1 MDRQEAAMTQGA
13 SDSDRVDLDNEVDQE
28 LTDIPLDESEML
40 DSDDLGST
48 DEGRDPLDDGWSPP
62 DRPSRPTRRP
72 TTPREDREGPS
83 LDRLLAEELPD
94 PDPYLEAERRES
106 GAVLDA
112 DVYGPGST
120 VVIDD
125 FPDGEDERVAGLVAS
140 DEGVRRPQDPEM
152 LGRATGEA
160 PGGGQLPPPAE
171 EDALHLDR
179 FRS

>member
-1 MDRQEAAMTQGA
+1 MTPRA

-28 LTDIPLDESEML
+28 LTDTPLDESEML

-62 DRPSRPTRRP
+62 DHPSRPTRRP
-72 TTPREDREGPS
+72 TTPREEREGPS
-83 LDRLLAEELPD
+83 LDRLLAQELPD

-112 DVYGPGST
+112 DVYGTGST
-120 VVIDD
+120 ELLED
-125 FPDGEDERVAGLVAS
+125 FPDSEDERVVGLVAF
-140 DEGVRRPQDPEM
+140 DEGAHHPRDPEM
-152 LGRATGEA
+152 LGRATGGA

-171 EDALHLDR
+171 EDALHLHR
-179 FRS
+179 PQ

>member
-1 MDRQEAAMTQGA
+1 MTQRA
-13 SDSDRVDLDNEVDQE
+13 SDSDRVDLDYEVDRE
-28 LTDIPLDESEML
+28 PTDIPLDESEML

-72 TTPREDREGPS
+72 TTPREEREGPS
-83 LDRLLAEELPD
+83 LDRLLAQELPD

-112 DVYGPGST
+112 DLYGTGSPDIGST
-120 VVIDD
+120 DLLDD
-125 FPDGEDERVAGLVAS
+125 FPDSDDARVAGLVAP
-140 DEGVRRPQDPEM
+140 DEGVHPPREREM

-160 PGGGQLPPPAE
+160 PGSGRLPPPAE
-171 EDALHLDR
+171 EDALHLHR
-179 FRS
+179 PR